1 MHAQQVH
8 TLVLFVSLLISI
20 FLAVAAVKY
29 AAWSHVMVDGMGT
42 WLGLIFYLSSMP
54 VFSLMYASLHL
65 LLLHFDIIP
74 SSASTAEAKTSIS
87 VLTAQ
92 FILSILQLV
101 GWLVQALLCT
111 FCELGPVLA
120 GHQGRVPRWCPQSQF
135 RNRGKA
141 SLPDMLATLVQA
153 KDFTQ
158 WAMVPLSGVLVECA
172 RRQWVRGRARDATR
186 ARAIGYGYGYDNGPK
201 TGGNEVYVMTNL
213 RLGTAAPLAAAAV
226 RQSRSMS
233 ASPDSTAP
241 HGVKRKADDGN
252 PPTPPTGQQHTR
264 SKRNRYISIACN
276 ECKRRKI
283 KCNGQTPCH
292 RCGNLNLD
300 CIYAP
305 NTLKDSAE
313 FQQLKQTITT
323 LQDQVQDLYAQL
335 SELRTTA
342 PHPVFADVDL
352 GFSPGGTLR
361 RRRSQ
366 SGSATRILPPLVSP
380 KPRPPQRVLPAFV
393 GPTSSA
399 YGFNVAKS
407 TLQTMGIT
415 NSGLED
421 GAVSRER
428 SQAASPVL
436 VHPQKDPLWEVE
448 LKEVLRLL
456 DVFEEE
462 IGITYPVYGMDKL
475 AKHAT
480 LLYKFID
487 ASRRQGLVQPLLP
500 GDDTLDDDDTTVLK
514 MVLACT
520 LALEGN
526 GRSVLGSRFFES
538 AKPAIDLKVVTTTSL
553 MLVIQL
559 VLTATYYFQTDEET
573 QAWRFIGIAARIC
586 IEMGLHRR
594 DSLLKTFTNEAEYQ
608 QALRIFWSVYALD
621 RRWSFGTG
629 MPFAL
634 QDADIDPALPEPDDT
649 YPYLKHITKY
659 NQIATKV
666 WFHNVAYESGQ
677 TPTKKDEIGFLD
689 YQIVSWYQ
697 DLPADLQ
704 FNSRELQRENEIPG
718 RGRRRLRM
726 LMHLR
731 KNQARI
737 SIYRP
742 ILHSATSIMEN
753 RHHAQQVVDVAKETI
768 TTLTGI
774 SQISDIYLT
783 QQVMYH
789 YFLVQALAVLFLAVA
804 HAPAVFCNQ
813 TRQEFY
819 AAMELIKGF
828 STKSHVSRRLW
839 RMTRGLKEM
848 ADKIGML
855 ARNGNGDDRLELSS
869 HSPLSRYTTQLTLSS
884 ATYSDMSQ
892 SSSQSPDS
900 WIAQFCS
907 LVGHEYFAEVSED
920 FIEDDFNLTGLQS
933 QVSMYKEA
941 LEMILDVEPSE
952 TGSSLLDAA
961 AAHNGGRRQSGRQSS
976 SSRRHTRTNSDT
988 SMIES
993 SAELL
998 YGLIHARYITS
1009 RPGIQQMM
1017 EKYELAHFGYCP
1029 RVYCTGARVL
1039 PVGLTDTPGQ
1049 QTVKLYCPSCLDV
1062 YTPPNSRFQAV
1073 DGAFFGTTFGCLFF
1087 MTFPDLDISPPKR
1100 RSIRDQ
1106 TIAAAATAPEDTEA
1120 VMSHTEQ
1127 SASHVTPSRSSSLT
1141 LPNAPP
1147 IPSLTS
1153 ARSENSAA
1161 IAAAASTLPPQPAS
1175 INGVHTS
1182 NLAPGLGKGKIY
1194 EPKIYGFRVSD
1205 RAKCGP
1211 RMKWLRSKPLDIN
1224 ELDEARLWHERYGGD
1239 VDGDGDMD
1247 ADDQD
1252 DSDEE
1257 AIGEEGA
1264 EDEEADEEDEGGHGG
1279 AEREPP
1285 ERDGDVKMAVFGNEE
1300 SFLRTYMNVLAICP
1314 HEFAGD

>member
-1 MHAQQVH
+1 MHVQQVH
-8 TLVLFVSLLISI
+8 TLVLFLLLLVSI
-20 FLAVAAVKY
+20 FLVVAAAKY
-29 AAWSHVMVDGMGT
+29 AAWSHVMVDGTST
-42 WLGLIFYLSSMP
+42 WLALILYLTTMP
-54 VFSLMYASLHL
+54 VFSLMYASLYL
-65 LLLHFDIIP
+65 LLLHFNIL
-74 SSASTAEAKTSIS
+74 STTEQATSIQA
-87 VLTAQ
+87 LTALLV
-92 FILSILQLV
+92 LSILQFI

-111 FCELGPVLA
+111 VCELGPVLA
-120 GHQGRVPRWCPQSQF
+120 GHQGQVPRWCLQSQF
-135 RNRGKA
+135 RNRGSA
-141 SLPDMLATLVQA
+141 NLPDMLATLAQA

-158 WAMVPLSGVLVECA
+158 WAMVLLSGVLVECA
-172 RRQWVRGRARDATR
+172 LKER
-186 ARAIGYGYGYDNGPK
+186 
-201 TGGNEVYVMTNL
+201 
-213 RLGTAAPLAAAAV
+213 
-226 RQSRSMS
+226 RSMS

-241 HGVKRKADDGN
+241 HGVKRKADDGS
-252 PPTPPTGQQHTR
+252 PATPPPTGQQLTR

-342 PHPVFADVDL
+342 PHPIFADADL

-366 SGSATRILPPLVSP
+366 SGSGPRTLPSLVSP
-380 KPRPPQRVLPAFV
+380 KPRPPQRLLPAFV

-415 NSGLED
+415 NSALDD

-428 SQAASPVL
+428 SQAASPVSL
-436 VHPQKDPLWEVE
+436 HTQKDPLWEVE

-462 IGITYPVYGMDKL
+462 IGITYPVHERDKL
-475 AKHAT
+475 VKHAT

-526 GRSVLGSRFFES
+526 GRSVLGTRFFES
-538 AKPAIDLKVVTTTSL
+538 AKPAIDLKVVTTTGL
-553 MLVIQL
+553 MLVVQL

-634 QDADIDPALPEPDDT
+634 QDADIDPALPEPDDS

-768 TTLTGI
+768 NTLTGI

-783 QQVMYH
+783 Q
-789 YFLVQALAVLFLAVA
+789 
-804 HAPAVFCNQ
+804 Q

-855 ARNGNGDDRLELSS
+855 ARSGSAATMVGMAGGHSLGYPSLNGAGNVDPLMISPDNTLQMTNELSNLFEMAGNYGSFSGQTAHGVYGPAFAANGDGNAAMDLNGAPFQNE
-869 HSPLSRYTTQLTLSS
+869 PEFSRI
-884 ATYSDMSQ
+884 M
-892 SSSQSPDS
+892 
-900 WIAQFCS
+900 
-907 LVGHEYFAEVSED
+907 
-920 FIEDDFNLTGLQS
+920 
-933 QVSMYKEA
+933 
-941 LEMILDVEPSE
+941 
-952 TGSSLLDAA
+952 
-961 AAHNGGRRQSGRQSS
+961 
-976 SSRRHTRTNSDT
+976 
-988 SMIES
+988 
-993 SAELL
+993 
-998 YGLIHARYITS
+998 
-1009 RPGIQQMM
+1009 
-1017 EKYELAHFGYCP
+1017 
-1029 RVYCTGARVL
+1029 
-1039 PVGLTDTPGQ
+1039 
-1049 QTVKLYCPSCLDV
+1049 
-1062 YTPPNSRFQAV
+1062 
-1073 DGAFFGTTFGCLFF
+1073 
-1087 MTFPDLDISPPKR
+1087 
-1100 RSIRDQ
+1100 
-1106 TIAAAATAPEDTEA
+1106 
-1120 VMSHTEQ
+1120 
-1127 SASHVTPSRSSSLT
+1127 
-1141 LPNAPP
+1141 
-1147 IPSLTS
+1147 
-1153 ARSENSAA
+1153 
-1161 IAAAASTLPPQPAS
+1161 
-1175 INGVHTS
+1175 
-1182 NLAPGLGKGKIY
+1182 
-1194 EPKIYGFRVSD
+1194 
-1205 RAKCGP
+1205 
-1211 RMKWLRSKPLDIN
+1211 N
-1224 ELDEARLWHERYGGD
+1224 EL
-1239 VDGDGDMD
+1239 
-1247 ADDQD
+1247 
-1252 DSDEE
+1252 
-1257 AIGEEGA
+1257 
-1264 EDEEADEEDEGGHGG
+1264 
-1279 AEREPP
+1279 
-1285 ERDGDVKMAVFGNEE
+1285 F
-1300 SFLRTYMNVLAICP
+1300 
-1314 HEFAGD
+1314 